1 MVLKA
6 ISSLFNNVLSI
17 RHPKYEGGVSSQ
29 GHREIVR
36 YTHYIT
42 YL

>member
-1 MVLKA
+1 MAIYSLLK
-6 ISSLFNNVLSI
+6 NVVSI

-36 YTHYIT
+36 STHYIT